1 MDAYPSSPSHRRGGS
16 CDAPSAVR
24 VQLVPGSPEVRGHTS
39 SGTTAV
45 VWGTPGMDPGWTPPT
60 LGPLRWTL
68 DGPLPISLLPPD
80 LVKCQLLISWS
91 GWAGSK
97 VVAWALLE
105 IELIQNVNHHLSAF
119 ISRRWEFKTRVRPLW
134 RVKGGEFQ
142 TPGRLSTWL
151 HLTCLLGETS

>member
-1 MDAYPSSPSHRRGGS
+1 M
-16 CDAPSAVR
+16 
-24 VQLVPGSPEVRGHTS
+24 QLVPGSPEVRGHTS

-45 VWGTPGMDPGWTPPT
+45 VWGTLGWTQD
-60 LGPLRWTL
+60 GPLPPWDPW

-97 VVAWALLE
+97 VVAWAQLE

-119 ISRRWEFKTRVRPLW
+119 ISRGGSLKHESDHSGGLKVENSKRLEGFPL
-134 RVKGGEFQ
+134 GF
-142 TPGRLSTWL
+142 T
-151 HLTCLLGETS
+151 